1 MDEQRLWAP
10 WRLEYI
16 SRGGDESE
24 TPAENSLDE
33 SPRFAPGADP
43 ECFLCRSA
51 AESQDSLSR
60 DRKNLVVHRGKH
72 IVTLLNRYP
81 YNNGH
86 LLVAPRRHEGR
97 LDKLSEAEWLEMHQ
111 VMATMIGHIE
121 RMMGAE
127 GFNMGLNLGRA
138 AGAGV
143 PDHLHWHIV
152 PRWAGD
158 VNFITSVA
166 GTRVIPQALDALWE
180 LLGDALSNESR
191 DMSR

>member
-16 SRGGDESE
+16 SRGGGENE
-24 TPAENSLDE
+24 TPAEDSPGESLL
-33 SPRFAPGADP
+33 FAPGADP
-43 ECFLCRSA
+43 ECFLCRCA
-51 AESQDSLSR
+51 AESQDSLSS
-60 DRKNLVVHRGKH
+60 DRENLVVHRGKH

-97 LDKLSEAEWLEMHQ
+97 LDKLSEAEWMETHQ
-111 VMATMIGHIE
+111 VISTMIGHIE

-166 GTRVIPQALDALWE
+166 GARVIPQALDALWE